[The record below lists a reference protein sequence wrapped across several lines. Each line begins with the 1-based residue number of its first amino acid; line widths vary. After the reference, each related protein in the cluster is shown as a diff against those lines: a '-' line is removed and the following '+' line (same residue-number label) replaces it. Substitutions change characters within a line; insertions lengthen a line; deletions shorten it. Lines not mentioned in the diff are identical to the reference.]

1 MQRVRN
7 EGQGPHVILERAV
20 RSRCVTLCL
29 AAHVKHASA
38 RACLAACPSME
49 DATPAAS
56 GPALPVLVA
65 RLTHIRGMLGV
76 LQTVKQT
83 KKQARPRSAS
93 FGKAGNSAA
102 ARLTPPRA
110 PLSSRR

>member
-1 MQRVRN
+1 
-7 EGQGPHVILERAV
+7 
-20 RSRCVTLCL
+20 
-29 AAHVKHASA
+29 
-38 RACLAACPSME
+38 ME

-93 FGKAGNSAA
+93 FGKAGNERSSTADAA
-102 ARLTPPRA
+102 ARACQLATLVVDSQGLHVYTYDDSRVVQACARFRREARA
-110 PLSSRR
+110 